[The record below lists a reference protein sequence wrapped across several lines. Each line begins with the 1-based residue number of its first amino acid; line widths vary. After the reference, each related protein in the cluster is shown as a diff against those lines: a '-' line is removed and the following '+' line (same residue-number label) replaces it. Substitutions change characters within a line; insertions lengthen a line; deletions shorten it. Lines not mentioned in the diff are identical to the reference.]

1 MSVARITE
9 ISATSR
15 KSFEDAVKQGVKR
28 ASETLDGITSAWVAD
43 QEVAVK
49 NGAVSEYRVRLKI
62 TFVLKAS
69 KKKATKKKATKKKAK
84 KR

>member
-62 TFVLKAS
+62 TFILKSS
-69 KKKATKKKATKKKAK
+69 KKKATKKKTAKRKAK
-84 KR
+84 R